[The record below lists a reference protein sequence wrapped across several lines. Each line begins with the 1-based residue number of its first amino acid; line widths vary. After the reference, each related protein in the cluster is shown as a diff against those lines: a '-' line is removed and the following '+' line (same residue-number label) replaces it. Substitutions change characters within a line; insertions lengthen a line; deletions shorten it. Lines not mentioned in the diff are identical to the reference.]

1 MSGLSIGNFITFG
14 THFYF
19 LGYKTLCNI
28 DEKYKMNVFGLT
40 MSLNRLIE
48 FRDAFDFTEADLK
61 KVTIMPLADPYSAA
75 IAVNKCMMSLYRC
88 VYIFNS

>member
-19 LGYKTLCNI
+19 SGYKTLCNIDI

-61 KVTIMPLADPYSAA
+61 KSYHYAS
-75 IAVNKCMMSLYRC
+75 C
-88 VYIFNS
+88 